1 METHDNIGDTLHSR
15 GWVGL
20 RSLPARHGSW
30 LAGLAL
36 GLVALASLAVARS
49 AAAQSKPLLPGPVS
63 DPLLSV
69 GGNATAAPEGAQPSP
84 PNPPQVIQAQRFLAQ
99 RGWTRD
105 RKGNRAYA
113 GRTGLRG
120 NAARPQGQPPS
131 TATWQPL
138 GPTAVLTPN
147 YGLVTGRVT
156 AVALDPSDSTG
167 NRLYVG
173 TTGGGVWVAQN
184 AATANASNVVFTPL
198 TDTLAALSDVRDASI
213 SIGALTVQPGATGVI
228 LAGTGDPND
237 ALDSYYG
244 AGILRS
250 PDGGNTWSLIQT
262 TADFE
267 WSFLGEGFAG
277 FAWSTAT
284 PQTVVAAVSQ
294 AYEGSLV
301 NAEQSNTSYVGLYY
315 SQDNGV
321 TWNLATISDGSGA
334 DVQGPSDPFAA
345 PHGNAATS
353 VVWNPVRQLFVA
365 AIRFH
370 GYYQSTDGIHF
381 TRMTA
386 QPGSGLTTQL
396 CPTNSGS
403 TGSIDCPIFRGTLA
417 VNPQT
422 GDTFTWTVDLNN
434 QDQGLWQDQCAIGG
448 GVCGNATIAF
458 STQLNTSAL
467 ESNTSSGTVT
477 IPNGDYTLA
486 LAAMPAGPAL
496 GEDTILL
503 AGDGDLWR
511 CSLAMGCAWR
521 NTTNADTCMSA
532 QVAGYQHALG
542 WSAANPLEVFA
553 GNDGGLWR
561 SMDGIGETGQVCAPT
576 DASHFQNLNGNLGS
590 LAEVVSMSQAGA
602 TPYTMMTGLGVNG
615 AAGVKGAAGPTLD
628 WPQIL
633 GGEGGPVEIDPA
645 NSANWFVN
653 AEAGVSIYLCA
664 QAGNCTPAAFG
675 DSPVVTDSDT
685 GDDGYAMTTPAPFLV
700 DPLDTTQLLIGTC
713 RVWRGPANGVG
724 WGGAN
729 AISPI
734 LDSAAAPGP
743 CSGDAL
749 IRSMAALPLAG
760 GTEIVYVGTFGDAN
774 GGTQLPGHILSAT
787 VNPASNSTPVWQDL
801 TLNPVTNDSI
811 GMNAY
816 GFDISSIFV
825 DPHDPTGQTIYVTVE
840 GEENPTEEVRVV
852 YGSTDGGAHWQSLIS
867 NLPWTPASSVMV
879 DPQDANTVYIATD
892 DGVYFTREIADCASS
907 PSTCWSAFGTGL
919 PLAPVVAVS
928 ASASAQVLMAATYGR
943 GVWQTPLATA
953 STVLT
958 TASVAP
964 AALTFAGQVFGT
976 TSAALPVT
984 LKNTGGL
991 ALVPGAIAM
1000 SGDFSETDNCQDTS
1014 VNAGASCTIQVM
1026 FTPTATGSRS
1036 GQMTIAANIVG
1047 GQLTVDLSGTGLA
1060 AGDVTLTPAS
1070 VSFGQVEVGTT
1081 SAPLQVEAGN
1091 SSGAAIAVT
1100 ALTIT
1105 APFSISSN
1113 SCGTT
1118 SLAANTDCQLMV
1130 QFSPT
1135 ATGPATGTLTLTDG
1149 VGTQTVALSGTGA
1162 APPTDVL
1169 GMSSLTFPGTIT
1181 GLLSAP
1187 LTVSL
1192 TNNGDLPLTAIAIS
1206 ASGAFQT
1213 SNTCGTQL
1221 IGHASCTISVVF
1233 APTLVGPAT
1242 GTLTVYDLI
1251 RTQTVALSGT
1261 GLQPP
1266 ALSVSPSSLTF
1277 ASQQVG
1283 VASAPSTLTVGNT
1296 GGAPMA
1302 NVGFQVTGPAAGS
1315 FTTGTTTCGTVLANG
1330 SNCTVQVIFTPAV
1343 GGGSTATL
1351 VVSSSTL
1358 GVTAVNVPLNG
1369 TGQVTSGLGVNP
1381 AQLTFPAI
1389 APGQSSVAQTVTVS
1403 NTASVAAS
1411 SLLLSVS
1418 SQFSMVQNTC
1428 TQSLASGAS
1437 CSVGVIFQPTASG
1450 TISGTL
1456 TVTSAT
1462 VTTPASVA
1470 LSGTGGGLGAIQATP
1485 ATLNFGEVGVA
1496 TSSSATVV
1504 TVTNPTAFG
1513 LSNLAFATTTGF
1525 SLANNTCA
1533 QTLAAGASCTVGVI
1547 FAPVSSGAQTGSLTI
1562 TSSTAS
1568 ASAVVSL
1575 AGTGL
1580 DFTTATVGSTSVTV
1594 SSGQT
1599 ADFTLSI
1606 APLNGSQGTF
1616 TFQCGTLPANAA
1628 CAFNPTTE
1636 TLNAGVTGNVT
1647 VEISTGQSV
1656 TVAHGNRPMGWGAI
1670 PVVCGLLLLPL
1681 GWWKRRRALMMAAV
1695 LAVLMGTVSSCTSSG
1710 GGSGGGSSGDTG
1722 GESTGNAT
1730 PAGTYSI
1737 PVTVTSSG
1745 VQHSVNITLTVD

>member
-1 METHDNIGDTLHSR
+1 
-15 GWVGL
+15 
-20 RSLPARHGSW
+20 
-30 LAGLAL
+30 
-36 GLVALASLAVARS
+36 
-49 AAAQSKPLLPGPVS
+49 
-63 DPLLSV
+63 
-69 GGNATAAPEGAQPSP
+69 
-84 PNPPQVIQAQRFLAQ
+84 
-99 RGWTRD
+99 
-105 RKGNRAYA
+105 
-113 GRTGLRG
+113 
-120 NAARPQGQPPS
+120 
-131 TATWQPL
+131 
-138 GPTAVLTPN
+138 
-147 YGLVTGRVT
+147 
-156 AVALDPSDSTG
+156 VALDPSDSTG
-167 NRLYVG
+167 NRVYVG

-184 AATANASNVVFTPL
+184 AGTTNASNVVFTPL
-198 TDTLAALSDVRDASI
+198 TDTLAALSYVRDASI

-250 PDGGNTWSLIQT
+250 PDGGNTWKLIQT

-267 WSFLGEGFAG
+267 LSFIGEGFAG
-277 FAWSTAT
+277 FAWSTVS

-294 AYEGSLV
+294 AYEGALV
-301 NAEQSNTSYVGLYY
+301 NAEQPNTSYEGLYY
-315 SQDNGV
+315 SLDSGV

-334 DVQGPSDPFAA
+334 DVQGPSDPFAG
-345 PHGNAATS
+345 PDGNAATS

-365 AIRFH
+365 AVRFH

-386 QPGSGLTTQL
+386 QPGSGLTPQL

-422 GDTFTWTVDLNN
+422 GDTFTWTVNLNN
-434 QDQGLWQDQCAIGG
+434 QDQGLWQDQCAVSS

-458 STQLNTSAL
+458 SKQWNTSAL
-467 ESNTSSGTVT
+467 DTNTSEGTAT

-496 GEDTILL
+496 AEDTILL

-521 NTTNADTCMSA
+521 NTTNAATCMSA
-532 QVAGYQHALG
+532 QVTAYQHALA
-542 WSAANPLEVFA
+542 WSATNPLEIFA

-561 SMDGIGETGQVCAPT
+561 SMDGIGETGQVCAAT
-576 DASHFQNLNGNLGS
+576 DASHFQNLNGSLGS

-602 TPYTMMTGLGVNG
+602 TPYTLMTGLGVNG
-615 AAGVKGAAGPTLD
+615 TAGVKGAAGPTLD

-645 NSANWFVN
+645 NSANWYVN
-653 AEAGVSIYLCA
+653 AESGVSIYLCA
-664 QAGNCTPAAFG
+664 QADGCTPAAFG
-675 DSPVVTDSDT
+675 ASPVVTDSDT

-713 RVWRGPANGVG
+713 RVWRGPADGVGVG

-734 LDSAAAPGP
+734 LDSEAAPGP
-743 CSGDAL
+743 CNGDAL

-760 GTEIVYVGTFGDAN
+760 GAEVVYVGTFGGAN

-787 VNPASNSTPVWQDL
+787 VNPAGNSMPVWQDL

-825 DPHDPTGQTIYVTVE
+825 DPHDATGQTIYVTVE
-840 GEENPTEEVRVV
+840 GEANPLEEVRVV

-867 NLPWTPASSVMV
+867 NLPWTPASSVVV
-879 DPQDANTVYIATD
+879 DPQDANTVYVATD

-928 ASASAQVLMAATYGR
+928 ASSSAQVLLAATYGR

-953 STVLT
+953 TTVLT
-958 TASVAP
+958 TASVTP
-964 AALTFAGQVFGT
+964 AALTFASQVFGT
-976 TSAALPVT
+976 TSSALPVT
-984 LKNTGGL
+984 LTNTGGL
-991 ALVPGAIAM
+991 ALVPGAIAI
-1000 SGDFSETDNCQDTS
+1000 SGDFSETDNCQNTS
-1014 VNAGASCTIQVM
+1014 VAAGASCTIQVT

-1036 GQMTIAANIVG
+1036 GQMTIAANIGG

-1060 AGDVTLTPAS
+1060 AGTVTLTPAS

-1091 SSGAAIAVT
+1091 SSGAPIAIT

-1118 SLAANTDCQLMV
+1118 TLAADTDCQLMV
-1130 QFSPT
+1130 EFSPT
-1135 ATGPATGTLTLTDG
+1135 ASGAATGTLTLTDAQ
-1149 VGTQTVALSGTGA
+1149 GTQIVALSGTGA
-1162 APPTDVL
+1162 APPTDIL
-1169 GMSSLTFPGTIT
+1169 GASSLAFPGTIT

-1192 TNNGDLPLTAIAIS
+1192 TNNGDLILTSIAIS

-1221 IGHASCTISVVF
+1221 IGHASCTISAVF

-1266 ALSVSPSSLTF
+1266 ALSVNPSSLSF

-1283 VASAPSTLTVGNT
+1283 VASPPSTLTVANT

-1315 FTTGTTTCGTVLANG
+1315 FTTGTTTCGAVLANG
-1330 SNCTVQVIFTPAV
+1330 SNCIVQVIFTPAA
-1343 GGGSTATL
+1343 GGGSAATL
-1351 VVSSSTL
+1351 AVSSSTL

-1381 AQLTFPAI
+1381 AQLTFPAVV
-1389 APGQSSVAQTVTVS
+1389 PGQSSVAQTVTVS
-1403 NTASVAAS
+1403 NTASVNAT
-1411 SLLLSVS
+1411 SLVLSVS
-1418 SQFSMVQNTC
+1418 PQFSMTQNTC
-1428 TQSLASGAS
+1428 PQSLASGAS
-1437 CSVGVIFQPTASG
+1437 CSVSVIFQPTAGG
-1450 TISGTL
+1450 TVTGAL

-1462 VTTPASVA
+1462 VTTPATVA

-1485 ATLNFGEVGVA
+1485 ATLSFGEVGVG

-1533 QTLAAGASCTVGVI
+1533 PTLGAGASCTVGVI
-1547 FAPVSSGAQTGSLTI
+1547 FAPASSGAQTGSLTI

-1580 DFTTATVGSTSVTV
+1580 DFTLAPVGSTSVSV
-1594 SSGQT
+1594 SSGET

-1606 APLNGSQGTF
+1606 TPLNGSQGTF
-1616 TFQCGTLPANAA
+1616 TFQCGTLPANAV

-1636 TLNAGVTGNVT
+1636 TLNAGVTGSET

-1656 TVAHGNRPMGWGAI
+1656 AVARSNRPVRWRAI

-1681 GWWKRRRALMMAAV
+1681 GWWKRRRSLWMGAI
-1695 LAVLMGTVSSCTSSG
+1695 LAILMGSVSSCTSSG
-1710 GGSGGGSSGDTG
+1710 GGSGGGPGGGTS
-1722 GESTGNAT
+1722 GESTANAT
-1730 PAGTYSI
+1730 PAGTYTI
-1737 PVTVTSSG
+1737 PVTVTSAG
-1745 VQHSVNITLTVD
+1745 VQHIVNLTLTVD

>member
-1 METHDNIGDTLHSR
+1 MGIHKNVCAAPQSG

-20 RSLPARHGSW
+20 RSLPARRPGW

-36 GLVALASLAVARS
+36 ASVALASLAAPDS
-49 AAAQSKPLLPGPVS
+49 AAGQSKPQSPIPVS
-63 DPLLSV
+63 VPVLSV
-69 GGNATAAPEGAQPSP
+69 DGNGKAAPEGAQPSVP
-84 PNPPQVIQAQRFLAQ
+84 LPPQVIQAQRFLAQ
-99 RGWTRD
+99 RGFTRD
-105 RKGNRAYA
+105 RKRNRAAA
-113 GRTGLRG
+113 GPRRNT
-120 NAARPQGQPPS
+120 ARPEDQPPS

-184 AATANASNVVFTPL
+184 AATSIASNVVFTPL

-213 SIGALTVQPGATGVI
+213 SIGALTVQPGATGAI

-250 PDGGNTWSLIQT
+250 PDGGNTWTLIQT

-267 WSFLGEGFAG
+267 LSFIGEGFAG
-277 FAWSTAT
+277 FAWSTLT

-294 AYEGSLV
+294 AYEGTLV
-301 NAEQSNTSYVGLYY
+301 NATQPKTSYEGLYY
-315 SQDNGV
+315 SLDSGV

-345 PHGNAATS
+345 PDGNAATS

-386 QPGSGLTTQL
+386 QPGTGLSTQL
-396 CPTNSGS
+396 CPTNPGS
-403 TGSIDCPIFRGTLA
+403 TGSIDCPIFRGTVA

-422 GDTFTWTVDLNN
+422 GDTFTWTVNLNN
-434 QDQGLWQDQCAIGG
+434 QNQGLWQDQCAITS
-448 GVCGNATIAF
+448 GVCGNTTISF
-458 STQLNTSAL
+458 SKQWNTSAL
-467 ESNTSSGTVT
+467 DTNTSQGPAT

-496 GEDTILL
+496 AEDTILL
-503 AGDGDLWR
+503 AGDADLWR

-521 NTTNADTCMSA
+521 NTTNAATCMSA
-532 QVAGYQHALG
+532 QVAGYQHTIG
-542 WSAANPLEVFA
+542 WSATNPLEVFA

-561 SMDGIGETGQVCAPT
+561 SMDGVSETGQVCAPT
-576 DASHFQNLNGNLGS
+576 DASHFQNLNGSLGS
-590 LAEVVSMSQAGA
+590 LAEVVSMSQAGV
-602 TPYTMMTGLGVNG
+602 TPYTLMTGLGVNG
-615 AAGVKGAAGPTLD
+615 TAGVKGAPGPTLD

-633 GGEGGPVEIDPA
+633 GGDGGPVEIDPA
-645 NSANWFVN
+645 DNTNWFVN
-653 AEAGVSIYLCA
+653 AESGVSIYLCA
-664 QAGNCTPAAFG
+664 QADGCTPAAFG
-675 DSPVVTDSDT
+675 ASPVVTDSDT

-734 LDSAAAPGP
+734 LDSQAAPGP
-743 CSGDAL
+743 CNGDAL
-749 IRSMAALPLAG
+749 IRSMAALPLSG
-760 GTEIVYVGTFGDAN
+760 GKEVVYVGTYGESN
-774 GGTQLPGHILSAT
+774 GGTQLPRHILSAT
-787 VNPASNSTPVWQDL
+787 INPAANSMPVWQDL
-801 TLNPVTNDSI
+801 TLNPVTNDST

-825 DPHDPTGQTIYVTVE
+825 DPHDATGQTIYVTE
-840 GEENPTEEVRVV
+840 QGEENPLEEVRVF
-852 YGSTDGGAHWQSLIS
+852 YGSTDGGAHWQSLNS
-867 NLPWTPASSVMV
+867 NLPWTPASSVVV
-879 DPQDANTVYIATD
+879 DPQDANTVYVATD
-892 DGVYFTREIADCASS
+892 DGVYFTREIADCANS
-907 PSTCWSAFGTGL
+907 PSTCWAAFGTGL

-928 ASASAQVLMAATYGR
+928 ASASAQVLLAATYGR

-953 STVLT
+953 TTVLT
-958 TASVAP
+958 TASFSP
-964 AALTFAGQVFGT
+964 TSLTFAGQVFGT
-976 TSAALPVT
+976 NSSALPVT
-984 LKNTGGL
+984 LANTGSL
-991 ALVPGAIAM
+991 LLLPGAIAIT
-1000 SGDFSETDNCQDTS
+1000 GDFSETDNCQNTT
-1014 VNAGASCTIQVM
+1014 VAAGANCTIQVT

-1036 GQMTIAANIVG
+1036 GQMTIPANISG

-1060 AGDVTLTPAS
+1060 AGTVTLTPAS

-1091 SSGAAIAVT
+1091 SSGAAIPIT

-1113 SCGTT
+1113 SCGAT
-1118 SLAANTDCQLMV
+1118 SLAADTDCQMMV
-1130 QFSPT
+1130 EFSPT
-1135 ATGPATGTLTLTDG
+1135 ASGPATGTLTLTDSF
-1149 VGTQTVALSGTGA
+1149 GTETVALSGTGA
-1162 APPTDVL
+1162 APPTDIL
-1169 GMSSLTFPGTIT
+1169 APSSLAFPGTIQ

-1192 TNNGDLPLTAIAIS
+1192 TNSGDLILTSIAIS

-1221 IGHASCTISVVF
+1221 IGHASCIISVVF

-1242 GTLTVYDLI
+1242 GTLTVYDLL

-1266 ALSVSPSSLTF
+1266 ALSVSPSSLSF

-1283 VASAPSTLTVGNT
+1283 VASAPSMLTVSNT

-1302 NVGFQVTGPAAGS
+1302 NVGFQVTGPAAVA
-1315 FTTGTTTCGTVLANG
+1315 FTTGTTTCAAALANG
-1330 SNCTVQVIFTPAV
+1330 SSCTVQVIFTPAA
-1343 GGGSTATL
+1343 GGGSAATL

-1358 GVTAVNVPLNG
+1358 GVAVVSVPLNG
-1369 TGQVTSGLGVNP
+1369 TGQVASGLQVNP
-1381 AQLTFPAI
+1381 AQLTFPAVV
-1389 APGQSSVAQTVTVS
+1389 PGQSSAAQTVTVS
-1403 NTASVAAS
+1403 NTASIAAS

-1418 SQFSMVQNTC
+1418 SQFSMTLNTC
-1428 TQSLASGAS
+1428 PVSLASGAS
-1437 CSVGVIFQPTASG
+1437 CSVGIVFQPTAGG
-1450 TISGTL
+1450 TVTGAL

-1462 VTTPASVA
+1462 ITTPASVA
-1470 LSGTGGGLGAIQATP
+1470 LSGVGGGLGAIQATP
-1485 ATLNFGEVGVA
+1485 ATLSFGQVGVG
-1496 TSSSATVV
+1496 TSSSAIVV
-1504 TVTNPTAFG
+1504 TVTNPTASG

-1533 QTLAAGASCTVGVI
+1533 PTLGAGASCTVGVI
-1547 FAPVSSGAQTGSLTI
+1547 FAPVGSGALTGSLTI
-1562 TSSTAS
+1562 TSTTAS

-1580 DFTTATVGSTSVTV
+1580 DFTLGSVGSASVSV

-1599 ADFTLSI
+1599 ADFKLSI
-1606 APLNGSQGTF
+1606 APLNGSQGTL
-1616 TFQCGTLPANAA
+1616 TFQCGTLPANAS

-1647 VEISTGQSV
+1647 VEIATGQSL
-1656 TVAHGNRPMGWGAI
+1656 TVARSYKPIGWGAI

-1681 GWWKRRRALMMAAV
+1681 GWWKRRRALIIGAV
-1695 LAVLMGTVSSCTSSG
+1695 LAILMGSVSSCASSG
-1710 GGSGGGSSGDTG
+1710 GGSGGGPGGGTSG
-1722 GESTGNAT
+1722 EAAANAT
-1730 PAGTYSI
+1730 PAGTYTI

-1745 VQHSVNITLTVD
+1745 VQHSVNVTLTVD